1 MAAGDRL
8 EHGLGWFYDLLTG
21 DEDARVCKDIPES
34 ACNDQPRNFFSY
46 LFANLLTKIS
56 DELVSARLTLPWLFS
71 ILGIPASF
79 IAFLVPIREAGI
91 LLPQLIVAAY
101 IRSMQIRKF
110 VWIMGALLSSAAL
123 FLMALIGY
131 ITGGLLAG
139 WLLIIMLLLY
149 SLARGLCS
157 VSAKD
162 VLGKTVSK
170 SRRGRLMGYST
181 ALAGVATVAIGLMM
195 QADFFGEADLTA
207 MLALFL
213 VAGLVWLLAS
223 IVFITIAEPAGA
235 TEGGGNALYEAF
247 RSLRLISD
255 DRPFRQYLLSRIM
268 LLSVVLVIPFYV
280 MLIQLS
286 LGARPSLLGWLI
298 IISGLSQSL
307 SAPLIGFFAD
317 RSSRLVMAVASFMAG
332 CIGVLVWLIIE
343 SGDVSSVSTFF
354 AMLVFF
360 FINLAYGAARL
371 GRKVYLVD
379 LATADNRAQYVAV
392 SNSIIG
398 FMLLI
403 GGTIGFAAEVFA
415 IHTVILILSIVS
427 LLGGIYILRLKE
439 TSV

>member
-1 MAAGDRL
+1 
-8 EHGLGWFYDLLTG
+8 
-21 DEDARVCKDIPES
+21 
-34 ACNDQPRNFFSY
+34 
-46 LFANLLTKIS
+46 
-56 DELVSARLTLPWLFS
+56 
-71 ILGIPASF
+71 
-79 IAFLVPIREAGI
+79 
-91 LLPQLIVAAY
+91 
-101 IRSMQIRKF
+101 
-110 VWIMGALLSSAAL
+110 
-123 FLMALIGY
+123 
-131 ITGGLLAG
+131 
-139 WLLIIMLLLY
+139 
-149 SLARGLCS
+149 S

-307 SAPLIGFFAD
+307 SAPLMGFFAD